1 MLELIGWN
9 AGMTGSAVAL
19 LFVAA
24 IVVGV
29 LVQNIGKASFDYEWV
44 VTGVAAFIGG
54 WLGSEAL
61 GAASTWGP
69 EWEGMYLVPAFI
81 GAIVLAGL
89 LSVALRY
96 VSGGTQVS
104 HPRPI

>member
-1 MLELIGWN
+1 MLDLYGWDV
-9 AGMTGSAVAL
+9 GMTGAAVAL
-19 LFVAA
+19 LFMAA
-24 IVVGV
+24 IVIGAV
-29 LVQNIGKASFDYEWV
+29 VQNIGKSSFDYEWA
-44 VTGVAAFIGG
+44 VTAVAAFIGG

-96 VSGGTQVS
+96 VSGGTQVG

>member
-9 AGMTGSAVAL
+9 VGMTGVAVAL
-19 LFVAA
+19 LFMAA
-24 IVVGV
+24 IVIGV
-29 LVQNIGKASFDYEWV
+29 VVQNIGEAKFDYEWV
-44 VTGVAAFIGG
+44 LTAVAAFIGG

-81 GAIVLAGL
+81 GAIVLSGL
-89 LSVALRY
+89 VAVAIRY
-96 VSGGTQVS
+96 INGGTQVS